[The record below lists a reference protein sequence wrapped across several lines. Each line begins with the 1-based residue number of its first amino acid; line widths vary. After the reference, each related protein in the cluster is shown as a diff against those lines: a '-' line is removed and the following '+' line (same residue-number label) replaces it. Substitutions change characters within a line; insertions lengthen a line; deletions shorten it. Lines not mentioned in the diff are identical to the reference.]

1 MDPEFAVDLARIRK
15 NSNSE
20 VDMSIM
26 DDSEKKRCTFL
37 YGLYASLLRQRPL
50 MMLKKIEGSN
60 GFEALRQLVLSME
73 PVSRNRSLGIL
84 NAIMSWPQFSMKG
97 GSVVAQLLR
106 LEAAFREYERT
117 TGEALQEE
125 LRFAVVFRCVTGQLK
140 TRLQLQV
147 QDGTSY
153 ADLREHIVR
162 YDKATLKWTD
172 AMCLASEPSH
182 ETVPMDVGR
191 IEKGKKG
198 KGKGDSKGD
207 GKVKFQ
213 SSKGKGDGKVKFQSS
228 KGKGDGKVK
237 FLPPVVVHLSVE
249 FLSEHRSVAQ
259 GPLVRSGPFHT
270 SLL

>member
-1 MDPEFAVDLARIRK
+1 MEQYLASMDPEFAVDLARIRK
-15 NSNSE
+15 NSNAE

-26 DDSEKKRCTFL
+26 DDSERKRCTFL

-60 GFEALRQLVLSME
+60 GFEAFRQLVLSME

-97 GSVVAQLLR
+97 GSVVAQLLK

-140 TRLQLQV
+140 TWLQLQV

-153 ADLREHIVR
+153 AE
-162 YDKATLKWTD
+162 
-172 AMCLASEPSH
+172 LA
-182 ETVPMDVGR
+182 
-191 IEKGKKG
+191 
-198 KGKGDSKGD
+198 
-207 GKVKFQ
+207 
-213 SSKGKGDGKVKFQSS
+213 
-228 KGKGDGKVK
+228 
-237 FLPPVVVHLSVE
+237 
-249 FLSEHRSVAQ
+249 
-259 GPLVRSGPFHT
+259 
-270 SLL
+270 